1 MSNDLGPVLSAAY
14 PQVVATLI
22 RLLKDMDRAM
32 DATQD
37 ALVKAIQVWESEGI
51 PDNPV
56 AWLVTVG
63 RIGLWT
69 NCGVSSVR

>member
-37 ALVKAIQVWESEGI
+37 ALVKAIQVWASEGI
-51 PDNPV
+51 PYNPV

-63 RIGLWT
+63 RNLA
-69 NCGVSSVR
+69 VDQLRR